1 MTTTPLLPV
10 GVVQKQMWLV
20 DRLDPDASIYN
31 EDVAFWVDGPVEP
44 DALEAAWQQIARR
57 HDALRYVFAESDGE
71 LFVRVE
77 PDSDLTMVRT
87 AVADEASALG
97 WAVDFVQR
105 TYDITSAP
113 PVRLGLVEVHDDRHL
128 LVIGFHHAIIDAGS
142 IGLLFDELR
151 ELYAAARTGRAADL
165 REVDKTYL
173 DFVHETQ
180 NEQHQQTIAR
190 LQNDV
195 VARLTEGGGAQSAEL
210 PSDRP
215 RLPVRSTHGSV
226 TDAEF
231 PAQIVPRL
239 RAFAAENRVTTFQIL
254 LAGMTTLLRRYTR
267 LDDMVFGVGTSGR
280 PEGYENAVG
289 PFACFVP
296 VRAATPADAT
306 FSDLL
311 DSTRNITL
319 GLSGAQFVPF
329 SNVVNEVSTTR
340 DPSRSPLVQI
350 VFNAPPL
357 TFPRDTL
364 AGCSLQLTR
373 LPRTRARVDQLINL
387 ETVGDE
393 ITPSAEFDDS
403 LFDEDTIAT
412 FLGELGV
419 LIDAAMKDPQTLL
432 DDLPIDW
439 PGEPLASGLIVD
451 GDAPDVEDDAAT
463 RTVVRADTSWTVLD
477 DTGFVGSVS
486 AHPEVRDANGHAAPV
501 GVEGELVVA
510 GQVIPGIRVRR
521 TSGGQLRWRRPSV
534 ASDRG
539 STAKL
544 RGSHIEAHVVE
555 VCRELLGND
564 TVAVEDDFFVAGG
577 HSMLA
582 ARLVQRLGDEFGVD
596 VPLLLVFEHPVLFD
610 LAGELEA
617 QFPEIEE
624 VLERV
629 ESLSDVEL
637 EGLWEQVP
645 GEDIVAAEPESVTTV
660 SGHEQPFWMMEQ
672 FAAGASVN
680 TLTLRVRGTGELD
693 VDAFETAL
701 NRVIERE
708 EILRTSYVADNAMN
722 AVRRVHD
729 STSASVAVHHLDAE
743 SAERLVRQ
751 ESTTGF
757 DITQAP
763 LMRCTVVFT
772 GDDRFEVV
780 FAFHHLVM
788 DYWGVTKVML
798 PALSA
803 YYREAIGGVLAEL
816 DEPQGYRQAMLRDA
830 DWRTT
835 PQARAEQEYWRRQL
849 DGMTPAEF
857 PTDRGRPETVD
868 FHGATRTAAAD
879 AELVRDV
886 ERYVT
891 EHGTTL
897 FVVAA
902 AAVAAT
908 TQRWCGGDDV
918 SFMSPAENRRH
929 DADVKVMGTFVNLVT
944 LRYRFGDDLTWQ
956 GLVEQSRRLALDA
969 YAHQSVPINAA
980 MAEAGQHNAV
990 ASGRGSYLVL
1000 NVFSDATGLDIEG
1013 AQVSGGDI
1021 IQHDS
1026 ASTDL
1031 ELSIMHSSD
1040 GLGLTLKYR
1049 TSLWDADTADRI
1061 LADVLAM
1068 LHETVTGGD
1077 RLVAQSEPAIAG
1089 ARTGR
1094 E

>member
-20 DRLDPDASIYN
+20 DRLDPGASIYN
-31 EDVAFWVDGPVEP
+31 EDVAFWIDGPV
-44 DALEAAWQQIARR
+44 DAGALEAAWQQIARR
-57 HDALRYVFAESDGE
+57 HEAMRYVFAEQDGE
-71 LFVRVE
+71 LYLRVE
-77 PDSDLTMVRT
+77 PDTDLVMVT
-87 AVADEASALG
+87 ANAADEDSALR
-97 WAVDFVQR
+97 WAVDFVQH

-113 PVRLGLVEVHDDRHL
+113 PVRLGMVEVHDDRHL

-151 ELYAAARTGRAADL
+151 ELYVAVRSGQPADL
-165 REVDKTYL
+165 REVGKTYL
-173 DFVHETQ
+173 DFVRETQ
-180 NEQHQQTIAR
+180 SEQRQQTIAR
-190 LQNDV
+190 LQSEV
-195 VARLTEGGGAQSAEL
+195 VARLTEAGGAQSAEL
-210 PSDRP
+210 PGDRP
-215 RLPVRSTHGSV
+215 RLPVRSTRGRV
-226 TDAEF
+226 TDARF

-239 RAFAAENRVTTFQIL
+239 RTFAAEYRVTTFQIL

-267 LDDMVFGVGTSGR
+267 LDEMVFGVGTSGR

-296 VRAATPADAT
+296 VRAATPDGAT
-306 FSDLL
+306 FVDLL
-311 DSTRNITL
+311 DSTRDITL
-319 GLSGAQFVPF
+319 ALSGAQFVPF

-373 LPRTRARVDQLINL
+373 LPRTRARVDQLVNL

-419 LIDAAMKDPQTLL
+419 LIEAAVQDPDTRL

-439 PGEPLASGLIVD
+439 PGEPLAPGLIVD
-451 GDAPDVEDDAAT
+451 EGEDAAAT
-463 RTVVRADTSWTVLD
+463 GTIAWGGTSWAALD
-477 DTGFVGSVS
+477 DTGMVGSVS
-486 AHPEVRDANGHAAPV
+486 GSPVVRDANGGTAPV
-501 GVEGELVVA
+501 GVEGDLVVA
-510 GQVIPGIRVRR
+510 GHAIPGIRARR
-521 TSGGQLRWRRPSV
+521 TSGGQLRWRRPGDV
-534 ASDRG
+534 LDGRG
-539 STAKL
+539 TAKS
-544 RGSHIEAHVVE
+544 RGSHVEGHVVE
-555 VCRELLGND
+555 VCRELLGN
-564 TVAVEDDFFVAGG
+564 TAVTVEDDFFVAGG

-582 ARLVQRLGDEFGVD
+582 ARLVQRIGDEFGVD

-617 QFPEIEE
+617 QFPEIEQ
-624 VLERV
+624 VLERL
-629 ESLSDVEL
+629 ESLSDVEV
-637 EGLWEQVP
+637 EGLWDQLP
-645 GEDIVAAEPESVTTV
+645 GDASVAAEPESVTTV

-680 TLTLRVRGTGELD
+680 TLTLRIRGTGHLD

-708 EILRTSYVADNAMN
+708 EILRTSYVADHGMN

-729 STSASVAVHHLDAE
+729 STLATVTARRLGAE

-772 GDDRFEVV
+772 DADRFEVL

-803 YYREAIGGVLAEL
+803 YYREAIGGVPAEL

-830 DWRTT
+830 EWRAT
-835 PQARAEQEYWRRQL
+835 PQARAEREYWRKQL

-857 PTDRGRPETVD
+857 PTDHERPETID
-868 FHGATRTAAAD
+868 FRGATRTAAAD
-879 AELVRDV
+879 VGLVRDV
-886 ERYVT
+886 ERYVA

-908 TQRWCGGDDV
+908 ARRWCGGDDV

-944 LRYRFGDDLTWQ
+944 LRYRFDADLTWHD
-956 GLVEQSRRLALDA
+956 LVEQSRRLAVGA

-980 MAEAGQHNAV
+980 MAEAGQRNAV

-1000 NVFSDATGLDIEG
+1000 NVFSDATGLDLEG
-1013 AQVSGGDI
+1013 ASVSGGDI
-1021 IQHDS
+1021 VQHDS

-1031 ELSIMHSSD
+1031 ELSVMHSSD

-1049 TSLWDADTADRI
+1049 RSLWDADTVDRI
-1061 LADVLAM
+1061 LADVLVM
-1068 LHETVTGGD
+1068 LRETVTGGD
-1077 RLVAQSEPAIAG
+1077 RLVVRSEPVVAG
-1089 ARTGR
+1089 GRTGR
-1094 E
+1094 M